1 MERQTQEMKSV
12 SPHPLTTGLEIV
24 MLYIWHSKW
33 YYFYQ
38 ILFLISKWD
47 WRNYIEAK
55 IITGCSSSILWL
67 CFIASLVLPTV
78 RMNQVPLLSPL
89 VSGQLGWVQLLQV
102 IKTVKSTNSLWYM
115 VIISVIMV
123 IINVIR
129 LKTVESSSVFVYS

>member
-1 MERQTQEMKSV
+1 MERQTHEMESV

-24 MLYIWHSKW
+24 MLYIHI
-33 YYFYQ
+33 
-38 ILFLISKWD
+38 ILYISCIRILNGIIFTKYCLLSYNWD
-47 WRNYIEAK
+47 WRNYNEAQ

-115 VIISVIMV
+115 VIVSVIMV
-123 IINVIR
+123 IIKVIR
-129 LKTVESSSVFVYS
+129 L